1 MTYTF
6 KDFLL
11 KEAIYEYDNLSDA
24 EMLREAIKEELHATN
39 VYTAMERKTK
49 NPKLKK
55 VFNHVAKE
63 EMVHAEEFKTIL
75 KEIETYIEQA
85 EKEAKKELGEYL

>member
-1 MTYTF
+1 MKL
-6 KDFLL
+6 KDYLL
-11 KEAIYEYDNLSDA
+11 QETDYNYDHFSDV
-24 EMLREAIKEELHATN
+24 EMLRESIKEELHATN

>member
-1 MTYTF
+1 MKL
-6 KDFLL
+6 KDYLL
-11 KEAIYEYDNLSDA
+11 QETDYNYDHFSDV

>member
-1 MTYTF
+1 MKL
-6 KDFLL
+6 KDYLL
-11 KEAIYEYDNLSDA
+11 QETDYNYDHFSDV

-85 EKEAKKELGEYL
+85 EKEAKKELEEYL